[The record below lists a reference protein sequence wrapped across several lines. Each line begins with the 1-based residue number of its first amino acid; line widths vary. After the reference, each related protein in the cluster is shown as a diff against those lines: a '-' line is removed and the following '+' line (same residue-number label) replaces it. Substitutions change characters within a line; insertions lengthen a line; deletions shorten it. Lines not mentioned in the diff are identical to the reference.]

1 MTPQDRSLKHHDIY
15 RKRTWRKMK
24 MYFFFFFYR
33 WDRRGASGASVDTT
47 GFRLY
52 GPVAAVQVTW
62 QSQQWDDDFTSCL
75 RASVPSSPSSPTL
88 LSKHACVNCSQYI
101 LHMCSRQSFVSCP
114 RILPFTSFRETDL
127 YFPAHW
133 PGYYYKW
140 EGNNIGWT
148 AGSACN
154 LLHICPF
161 HGGLWTRDSVHRSL
175 LARQQICL
183 CIHPVVCLSE
193 NLNPISL
200 ASDIL
205 QDTFVPFVCCLVKC
219 LLEVD

>member
-24 MYFFFFFYR
+24 MFFSIETGGERLGWVSTLQAFSST
-33 WDRRGASGASVDTT
+33 WPSGCCPGDLTVS
-47 GFRLY
+47 
-52 GPVAAVQVTW
+52 
-62 QSQQWDDDFTSCL
+62 QWDDDFTSCL
-75 RASVPSSPSSPTL
+75 RASVNPLPLP
-88 LSKHACVNCSQYI
+88 KHAHVNCSQYI
-101 LHMCSRQSFVSCP
+101 LHMCSGQSFVSCP

-161 HGGLWTRDSVHRSL
+161 HGGLWTRDSVHPSS

-183 CIHPVVCLSE
+183 CIHPLVCLSE
-193 NLNPISL
+193 NLNPIPL

-205 QDTFVPFVCCLVKC
+205 QDTYVPFVCCLVKC